1 MGDVMPWA
9 VQTSPTTINVE
20 CMAYLFR
27 DIWEATEPKVKLTF
41 KEPTRVGN
49 VFFLE
54 ALDSNDLTGIDHM
67 AYRLWARIG
76 HHAKNRKPFHRSR
89 LVEHGQGKLHP

>member
-1 MGDVMPWA
+1 MGSSDIPDHDKYRVSG
-9 VQTSPTTINVE
+9 SPVPG
-20 CMAYLFR
+20 
-27 DIWEATEPKVKLTF
+27 ATEPDIKLTL

-67 AYRLWARIG
+67 AYRLY
-76 HHAKNRKPFHRSR
+76 AKK
-89 LVEHGQGKLHP
+89 E